1 MKTVQDIMRE
11 NNSLANVERF
21 NAMQKWDYKRKVA
34 HAQEMAEA
42 FYSWAKENGCNYY
55 GKTTTRS
62 APFAIFSRQDI
73 LHLALDLNVPVPAE
87 YGEIAMN
94 ENGQLYT
101 TKAQR
106 TGCTMCGFG
115 IHIESRPHRFDV
127 LRENNP
133 REWEFWMKNVCTD
146 ENGEKY
152 GWGRILDYIGI
163 PWEDLPEGGNPK

>member
-21 NAMQKWDYKRKVA
+21 NAMQKWDYRRKVA

-42 FYSWAKENGCNYY
+42 FYSWAREHNSVPYMGLMASEGGRREKALKLNGCNYY

-87 YGEIAMN
+87 YGEIAMD

-106 TGCTMCGFG
+106 TGCTIAPMTLN
-115 IHIESRPHRFDV
+115 RPYKFSCAERKSSA
-127 LRENNP
+127 P
-133 REWEFWMKNVCTD
+133 
-146 ENGEKY
+146 
-152 GWGRILDYIGI
+152 
-163 PWEDLPEGGNPK
+163 